1 MGLYRFA
8 ANAWNRVKKA
18 GSGPAEA
25 VEEWV
30 EENEAIVTGF
40 VDFVGGSA
48 DSPGRIL
55 SQAVAT
61 GEALAGQGVEAAE
74 SIASAVKEPL
84 SKAGERFLE
93 RIDPTDPATL
103 AEAAV
108 RTALGN
114 GPVAEAAITAA
125 RGQLADL
132 GLADLGIVLTTD
144 TEVVNLA
151 QQCYLIYN
159 VEHFS
164 KFHQRLLSKDSAGG
178 TPQPVLYQAL
188 DGFNNIQTPG
198 YYSPKETKQKIYL
211 ISTDEQAQQGFIFN
225 KFGMKKHGDLF
236 ANIKTPEIAQLVPRL
251 RIYKV
256 YRENG
261 QSTDKKVEF
270 EFAAGSDTD
279 FYTKPQ
285 DTQPFPGAPK
295 EFVRGMDVGVESF
308 SWRFIGDDPFMATR
322 FVEAEL
328 KLTGQTMQAFFYQ
341 RTSNNVL
348 PPNSNE
354 NRYRYLDLIL
364 QPDCRRKRTS
374 SLVYQTYSPECYEV
388 QVEVGYNGSEKSFG
402 TFADDEQFREA
413 IDAQTEIL
421 RLGVQEHKF
430 DFKEDGS
437 VGLTI
442 KFKGFLE
449 LFAKDKSMN
458 VLLPY
463 GGMANDEVKIDLS
476 GISAN
481 TISKYGGQTISNSFN
496 KDSGLVSLVDAEE
509 VLVSLSNEKETEDIK
524 KAKEEIESQ
533 ISSVLV
539 SSKQAFLS
547 HILDRLET
555 NNAVYSYLM
564 TAEEAYEFSNFETNK
579 GPNKSFPTKT
589 SLQNVIDGGG
599 GNLFGV
605 SPSDAAGDA
614 QEASANLIS
623 GQLSARN
630 QEELNG
636 IIESGLG
643 SSFTDGTIANLVGAN
658 RLISYFFL
666 GDLIAVVL
674 NSITGEDSF
683 DFSAGGF
690 YFGDLVGPFSGA
702 VDLGV
707 AAGSQIVDAASR
719 VAGSVTGL
727 EIEPD
732 LGRNFLA
739 TDSFDES
746 GLSNVLKQIRIILGN
761 IEFTIKGESSP
772 TIVNLANI
780 PISVASF
787 NQFMIDNVLSKDI
800 DNYPFFGFIDDL
812 IKALVTDF
820 IGTKCLGGLTS
831 AKIDPQASVFHS
843 DKELS
848 VDGLGAYYDIQIP
861 IGDAKYN
868 VLDPSL
874 IDNNNPLFNTTRIH
888 QTDKMYFVF
897 GSVSPNESE
906 MHGNYTADKEAGI
919 IHLAHGI
926 HRGLVKNM
934 SFEKVNQEFVT
945 EAVFTNPGGT
955 ILSQLANKFDVTIEM
970 VGNNLFR
977 NGQYIYI
984 NAESFGGGPSY
995 YDKGD
1000 GQDRKRSWANIM
1012 GLGGYHI
1019 ITAVDNTISADGT
1032 FKTTLKARWE
1042 TGGTLPPGNN

>member
-1 MGLYRFA
+1 MPSFYETLK
-8 ANAWNRVKKA
+8 NN
-18 GSGPAEA
+18 AEA
-25 VEEWV
+25 TARSAFGNDVVDAAGKWVDKAESTVTEVATVVETFVEEELGEV
-30 EENEAIVTGF
+30 QEQAEQLVRDSIEVAEEGLTKAK
-40 VDFVGGSA
+40 
-48 DSPGRIL
+48 
-55 SQAVAT
+55 Q
-61 GEALAGQGVEAAE
+61 
-74 SIASAVKEPL
+74 SI
-84 SKAGERFLE
+84 LE
-93 RIDPTDPATL
+93 RLDPTDPVNIIQDAATAVGAGPVVNTAITVGRNL
-103 AEAAV
+103 LSEQALAAV
-108 RTALGN
+108 G
-114 GPVAEAAITAA
+114 ITT
-125 RGQLADL
+125 
-132 GLADLGIVLTTD
+132 VND

-159 VEHFS
+159 VDAFS
-164 KFHQRLLSKDSAGG
+164 KFHQKLLSKNSTGG
-178 TPQPVLYQAL
+178 TPQPDFYRAL
-188 DGFNNIQTPG
+188 DGDDNIQTPG
-198 YYSPKETKQKIYL
+198 YHSNSKQKIYL

-236 ANIKTPEIAQLVPRL
+236 ANITTPEVAQLVPRL

-261 QSTDKKVEF
+261 QSTDAKVEF
-270 EFAAGSDTD
+270 EFAAGNNAD
-279 FYTKPQ
+279 FYTAPQ
-285 DTQPFPGAPK
+285 DTQPFPGAPP

-341 RTSNNVL
+341 RTSSNVIPRGL
-348 PPNSNE
+348 ALQPIPPGAPSNK
-354 NRYRYLDLIL
+354 YRYLDLIL
-364 QPDCRRKRTS
+364 QPDCRRNRAA

-388 QVEVGYNGSEKSFG
+388 QVEVGYNGSEKNFG
-402 TFADDEQFREA
+402 TFADDGQFREA

-463 GGMANDEVKIDLS
+463 GGMANDKVNIDLS
-476 GISAN
+476 GVPAG
-481 TISKYGGQTISNSFN
+481 TVDKYGGKAISTNFN
-496 KDSGLVSLVDAEE
+496 ARGGVISLVDADEL
-509 VLVSLSNEKETEDIK
+509 LVSLSNEKETEDIK

-533 ISSVLV
+533 ISNVLV

-555 NNAVYSYLM
+555 NNAVYTYIM
-564 TAEEAYEFSNFETNK
+564 TADEVREFSNFETNK
-579 GPNKSFPTKT
+579 KPGDKFPDKT
-589 SLQNVIDGGG
+589 SINNVVAGGG
-599 GNLFGV
+599 GNLLGFMID
-605 SPSDAAGDA
+605 DAAA
-614 QEASANLIS
+614 RPREASANIIRS
-623 GQLSARN
+623 QLSARN
-630 QEELNG
+630 QEELNA
-636 IIESGLG
+636 IVEAGLG
-643 SSFTDGTIANLVGAN
+643 SSFKEGRAANLAGFN
-658 RLISYFFL
+658 RTISYFFL

-674 NSITGEDSF
+674 DSITGEDSF
-683 DFSAGGF
+683 DFSTGGY
-690 YFGDLVGPFSGA
+690 YFEDLFGALGA
-702 VDLGV
+702 VSDLGV
-707 AAGSQIVDAASR
+707 EAGSQILD
-719 VAGSVTGL
+719 VTGVL
-727 EIEPD
+727 APD
-732 LGRNFLA
+732 ARRNFLA
-739 TDSFDES
+739 TDSFNES
-746 GLSNVLKQIRIILGN
+746 GLRNVLDQIRIILGN
-761 IEFTIKGESSP
+761 IEFTIKGENDS

-780 PISVASF
+780 PISVDSF

-800 DNYPFFGFIDDL
+800 ENYPFFEFIDDL

-820 IGTKCLGGLTS
+820 IGTKCFGGLTS
-831 AKIDPQASVFHS
+831 AKINPQASVFHS
-843 DKELS
+843 IKELS
-848 VDGLGAYYDIQIP
+848 DGLNGYYGKQLQNTIP
-861 IGDAKYN
+861 EYN

-874 IDNNNPLFNTTRIH
+874 IDNNNPLFNTTKIH

-906 MHGNYTADKEAGI
+906 MHGNYTVDKEAGI

-926 HRGLVKNM
+926 NRGLVKSM
-934 SFEKVNQEFVT
+934 SFEKVNQEFVA
-945 EAVFTNPGGT
+945 EAVFASEGGT

-995 YDKGD
+995 YDD
-1000 GQDRKRSWANIM
+1000 GQGEDRKRSWANIM

-1042 TGGTLPPGNN
+1042 TGGTLPPGINS

>member
-1 MGLYRFA
+1 M
-8 ANAWNRVKKA
+8 ANFYDSLKSRA
-18 GSGPAEA
+18 GA
-25 VEEWV
+25 VARRAFGNDFTDTAKEWV
-30 EENEAIVTGF
+30 EGTEGVISGA
-40 VDFVGGSA
+40 VDFVQQQGA
-48 DSPGRIL
+48 SPAGLL
-55 SQAVAT
+55 SQAQST
-61 GEALAGQGVEAAE
+61 GEALADQFTELPDVLSQIDLPDTAKNTLKIGSETLTSFIFPPAAVVNLLTDEENVTRESLAKAAE
-74 SIASAVKEPL
+74 LAGQALTAVGV
-84 SKAGERFLE
+84 A
-93 RIDPTDPATL
+93 PA
-103 AEAAV
+103 
-108 RTALGN
+108 N
-114 GPVAEAAITAA
+114 
-125 RGQLADL
+125 
-132 GLADLGIVLTTD
+132 D

-159 VEHFS
+159 VDAFS
-164 KFHQRLLSKDSAGG
+164 QFHQKLLSKDSTYAGI
-178 TPQPVLYQAL
+178 PQPAFYQAL
-188 DGFNNIQTPG
+188 DTSHNIQTPG
-198 YYSPKETKQKIYL
+198 YYSPKEAKQKIYL
-211 ISTDEQAQQGFIFN
+211 ISTDEKAQQGFIFN

-236 ANIKTPEIAQLVPRL
+236 AIMKTPEIAQLVPRL

-256 YRENG
+256 YREKG
-261 QSTDKKVEF
+261 QATDKKVEF
-270 EFAAGSDTD
+270 EFAAGNNTD

-285 DTQPFPGAPK
+285 DTQPYFGASK

-348 PPNSNE
+348 PRNSTK

-364 QPDCRRKRTS
+364 QPDCRRNRTN
-374 SLVYQTYSPECYEV
+374 SLVWQTYSPECYEV
-388 QVEVGYNGSEKSFG
+388 QVEVGYNGSNKDFG
-402 TFADDEQFREA
+402 TFVDDDQFREA

-463 GGMANDEVKIDLS
+463 GGMANDRVKIDLS
-476 GISAN
+476 GVPAG
-481 TISKYGGQTISNSFN
+481 TVDKYGGKAISTNFN
-496 KDSGLVSLVDAEE
+496 ANGGVISLVDADEL
-509 VLVSLSNEKETEDIK
+509 LVSLSNEKETEDIK

-533 ISSVLV
+533 ISNVLV

-555 NNAVYSYLM
+555 NNAVYTYVM
-564 TAEEAYEFSNFETNK
+564 TADEVREFSNFETNK
-579 GPNKSFPTKT
+579 KPGDKFPDKT
-589 SLQNVIDGGG
+589 SLKNVVAGGG
-599 GNLFGV
+599 GNLLG
-605 SPSDAAGDA
+605 STMTDAASGR
-614 QEASANLIS
+614 QEASANIIGS
-623 GQLSARN
+623 QLSARN
-630 QEELNG
+630 QEELNA
-636 IIESGLG
+636 IVEAGLG
-643 SSFTDGTIANLVGAN
+643 SSFKEGRAANLAGFN
-658 RLISYFFL
+658 RIISYFFL

-674 NSITGEDSF
+674 DSITGVDSF
-683 DFSAGGF
+683 DFSTGGY
-690 YFGDLVGPFSGA
+690 YFEDLFGA
-702 VDLGV
+702 VIGGVADLGV
-707 AAGSQIVDAASR
+707 AATSQGLDV
-719 VAGSVTGL
+719 VGQVTGL
-727 EIEPD
+727 QGPD
-732 LGRNFLA
+732 IGRNLLA

-761 IEFTIKGESSP
+761 IEFTIKGETTP
-772 TIVNLANI
+772 IIVNLANI
-780 PISVASF
+780 PISVDSF

-800 DNYPFFGFIDDL
+800 ENYPFFEFIDDL

-820 IGTKCLGGLTS
+820 IGTKCFGGLTS
-831 AKIDPQASVFHS
+831 AKINPQASVFHS
-843 DKELS
+843 IKELS
-848 VDGLGAYYDIQIP
+848 DGSNGYYGKQLQNTIP
-861 IGDAKYN
+861 KYN

-874 IDNNNPLFNTTRIH
+874 IDNNNPLFNTAKIH

-934 SFEKVNQEFVT
+934 SFEKVNQEFVA
-945 EAVFTNPGGT
+945 EAVFASEGGT

-995 YDKGD
+995 YDEGD
-1000 GQDRKRSWANIM
+1000 GKNRKRSWANIM

-1042 TGGTLPPGNN
+1042 TGGTLPPGKNP